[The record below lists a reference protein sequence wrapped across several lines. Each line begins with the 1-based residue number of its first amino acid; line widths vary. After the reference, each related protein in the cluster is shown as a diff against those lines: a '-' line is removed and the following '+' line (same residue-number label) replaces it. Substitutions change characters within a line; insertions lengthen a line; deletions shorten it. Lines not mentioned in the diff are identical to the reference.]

1 MKLVLSLVLYFSCI
15 LQLMLL
21 SQSQGSLLPLSDRLL
36 LSVDPFRVLEQ
47 VPLAL
52 EREESMEVLPAATVD
67 WKETTLSHVI
77 MLDVPGLKKEDLKI
91 EVEENRV
98 LLISGE
104 RKMEEENKTD
114 HWHHVERT
122 HGKFW
127 RRFRLPDNVN
137 LDRVEAKLENGVLII
152 SMPKLSPDVIKGPR
166 AVEIAESGR
175 DHQLEESL
183 TNKPKEEL

>member
-1 MKLVLSLVLYFSCI
+1 
-15 LQLMLL
+15 
-21 SQSQGSLLPLSDRLL
+21 
-36 LSVDPFRVLEQ
+36 
-47 VPLAL
+47 
-52 EREESMEVLPAATVD
+52 MEVLPAAKVD
-67 WKETTLSHVI
+67 WKETPLSHVI

-114 HWHHVERT
+114 HWHRVERS

-127 RRFRLPDNVN
+127 RRFRLPNNVN

-152 SMPKLSPDVIKGPR
+152 SMPKLSPDMIKGPR
-166 AVEIAESGR
+166 VVEIAGSGR
-175 DHQLEESL
+175 DHQLEESS